1 MRRRNT
7 PRLGITF
14 IALAAL
20 ATSAAACSSSSGS
33 SASSASPGSAST
45 VPVGV
50 QAELNGL
57 SSMSASARQ
66 SFLVSQAEKEGKVVF
81 YSSLDPDE
89 MQAWASA
96 FNKAY
101 PKVNLQIVRMT
112 TAEVLQ
118 RAVAESQAHKPVAS
132 LYIISGTQPQQME
145 QDNMLAKY
153 TSPQSQGFSSD
164 DVDAGGLFTTVTIDP
179 LVNGYNT
186 TKVKQSQVPTTIQ
199 GLTNPGLK
207 GKLGTTTADGPLWLG
222 AVYKA
227 LGATQGAKVAQQVA
241 ANHPSLFS
249 SNTELANALTSGQV
263 PIAFNVIEATVITAK
278 KKGAP
283 VSFVPTEPMMVFPL
297 DIAIAADA
305 PDPYA
310 AALVYDWT
318 LSETGGQQV
327 VAQFDDIGPR
337 TDMTYPG
344 QDVITNAKQVIPFS
358 PAVESNPTQ
367 LNSTFTSL
375 FGQ

>member
-7 PRLGITF
+7 RRLGIPCA
-14 IALAAL
+14 ILAAL
-20 ATSAAACSSSSGS
+20 VLSAAACSSSGGSSASLGGS
-33 SASSASPGSAST
+33 SASS
-45 VPVGV
+45 VPTGV

-89 MQAWASA
+89 MQAWSSA
-96 FNKAY
+96 FKKQY

-132 LYIISGTQPQQME
+132 LYIISGTQPQEME
-145 QDNMLAKY
+145 QDSMLAKY
-153 TSPQSQGFSSD
+153 TSPQSDGFAAA
-164 DVDAGGLFTTVTIDP
+164 DVDPSGLFTTVTIDP

-186 TKVKQSQVPTTIQ
+186 TKVNQSEVPTTIQ
-199 GLTNPGLK
+199 GLTNPDLK
-207 GKLGTTTADGPLWLG
+207 GKLGTSSADGPLWLG

-227 LGATQGAKVAQQVA
+227 LGATEGAKVAQQVA
-241 ANHPSLFS
+241 ALHPSLFS

-283 VSFVPTEPMMVFPL
+283 VSYVTTEPEMVFPL

-318 LSETGGQQV
+318 LSKAGGQQV

-358 PAVESNPTQ
+358 PAVESDPTQ

>member
-7 PRLGITF
+7 PRLGITCV
-14 IALAAL
+14 ALTAL
-20 ATSAAACSSSSGS
+20 TVSAAACSSSGGS
-33 SASSASPGSAST
+33 STSTPASGST
-45 VPVGV
+45 VPTGV

-57 SSMSASARQ
+57 SGMSASARQ

-89 MQAWASA
+89 MQGWTSA
-96 FNKAY
+96 FEKQY

-132 LYIISGTQPQQME
+132 LYIISGTQPQEME

-153 TSPQSQGFSSD
+153 TSPQSAGFAAA
-164 DVDAGGLFTTVTIDP
+164 DVDPSGLFTTVTIDP

-186 TKVKQSQVPTTIQ
+186 TKVKQSEVPTTIQ
-199 GLTNPGLK
+199 GLTNPALK
-207 GKLGTTTADGPLWLG
+207 GELGTTSADGPLWLG

-227 LGATQGAKVAQQVA
+227 LGATEGAKVAQQVA
-241 ANHPSLFS
+241 ALHPSLFS

-283 VSFVPTEPMMVFPL
+283 VSYVPTDPMMVFPL

-318 LSETGGQQV
+318 LSKAGGQQV

-344 QDVITNAKQVIPFS
+344 QDVITNAKQVIAFS
-358 PAVESNPTQ
+358 PAVETDPAQ

>member
-7 PRLGITF
+7 PRLGITCVALT
-14 IALAAL
+14 ALAM
-20 ATSAAACSSSSGS
+20 SAAACSSSGG
-33 SASSASPGSAST
+33 SSASPGGSSASN
-45 VPVGV
+45 VPTGV

-89 MQAWASA
+89 MQAWSSA
-96 FNKAY
+96 FNKQY

-132 LYIISGTQPQQME
+132 LYIISGTQPQEME
-145 QDNMLAKY
+145 QDSMLAKY
-153 TSPQSQGFSSD
+153 TSPQSDDFAAA
-164 DVDAGGLFTTVTIDP
+164 DVDPSGLFTTVTIDP

-186 TKVKQSQVPTTIQ
+186 TKVNQSEVPTTIQ
-199 GLTNPGLK
+199 GLTNPDLK
-207 GKLGTTTADGPLWLG
+207 GKLGTSSADGPLWLG

-227 LGATQGAKVAQQVA
+227 LGATEGAKVAQQVA
-241 ANHPSLFS
+241 AQHPSLFS

-283 VSFVPTEPMMVFPL
+283 VSYVTTEPEMVFPL

-318 LSETGGQQV
+318 LSKAGGQQV

-358 PAVESNPTQ
+358 PAVESDPTQ